1 MEPVHQDAVSD
12 GAPAV
17 AAPRAQRPSPRPV
30 IAAALL
36 IVGLGCLVLW
46 RVLSGS
52 SNLPYRSDASPSPTA
67 QVTKDSTY
75 SLAVPGGVTVLRARG
90 VPLVAGQD
98 GQMLNLQCTYTYGGS
113 APVAL
118 PVNAEST
125 QTKAENTV
133 AHFIAPLTGRIH
145 VDCDGWGAMFIPDSD
160 DRSAD
165 TAGWAVVIAT
175 IALTVG
181 AAMALSEWRLSLLR
195 RSRTSSEDDQ
205 VERLVDV
212 TAVAADDREVAGRD
226 RDDVGE

>member
-1 MEPVHQDAVSD
+1 M
-12 GAPAV
+12 
-17 AAPRAQRPSPRPV
+17 

-67 QVTKDSTY
+67 QVTENRTY
-75 SLAVPGGVTVLRARG
+75 SLAVPGGVAVLRAHG

-118 PVNAEST
+118 PVNAEGT

-133 AHFIAPLTGRIH
+133 AHFIAPRTGRIH

-165 TAGWAVVIAT
+165 TAGWALVIAT

-181 AAMALSEWRLSLLR
+181 AAMALSQWRLSLLR
-195 RSRTSSEDDQ
+195 RSAAASEDDE

-212 TAVAADDREVAGRD
+212 PSVAGDDGEVAGRD
-226 RDDVGE
+226 PDDVSQ